1 MLEKGERKMPAD
13 IVVNSK
19 RLKLHHYLLIAGL
32 MIVATAVIL
41 LLMGRNPICTCGNV
55 KLWVGETNSS
65 DNSQHIADWYTL
77 SHIIHGF
84 LFYGIFWIV
93 ARKLPIGQ
101 RLLMAVAVEAAWE
114 IFENTDM
121 VINRY
126 REATIALGYVG
137 DSVLNSVSDIL
148 FMVLGFFF
156 AARAPLWL
164 TVVLAIFFELL
175 AGWVIR
181 DNLSLNILM
190 LLYPLEAVKSWQ
202 GM

>member
-1 MLEKGERKMPAD
+1 MPAD
-13 IVVNSK
+13 TAVDSK
-19 RLKLHHYLLIAGL
+19 RLKLRHYLLIAGL
-32 MIVATAVIL
+32 MIGAAAAIL

-101 RLLMAVAVEAAWE
+101 RLLMAVVVEAAWE

-164 TVVLAIFFELL
+164 TIVLAIFFELL

-181 DNLSLNILM
+181 DNLTLNIVM
-190 LLYPLEAVKSWQ
+190 LLYPLDVIKTWQ
-202 GM
+202 GGM

>member
-1 MLEKGERKMPAD
+1 MPTDVAATSKG
-13 IVVNSK
+13 
-19 RLKLHHYLLIAGL
+19 LKLHHYLLIGAL
-32 MIVATAVIL
+32 LIAVAAAIL
-41 LLMGRNPICTCGNV
+41 LWMGRNPICTCGTI

-84 LFYGIFWIV
+84 LFYGIFWLV
-93 ARKLPIGQ
+93 ARRLPVGQ
-101 RLLMAVAVEAAWE
+101 RLLMAIVVEAAWE

-126 REATIALGYVG
+126 REATIALGYTG
-137 DSVLNSVSDIL
+137 DSVLNSVSDII

-164 TVVLAIFFELL
+164 TIALAIFFELL

-181 DNLSLNILM
+181 DNLTLNIVM
-190 LLYPLEAVKSWQ
+190 LLYPLDAVKAWQ
-202 GM
+202 GGM

>member
-1 MLEKGERKMPAD
+1 MPAD
-13 IVVNSK
+13 IAVDSK
-19 RLKLHHYLLIAGL
+19 RLKLRHYLLIAGL
-32 MIVATAVIL
+32 MIGAAAAIL

-101 RLLMAVAVEAAWE
+101 RLLMAVVVEAAWE

-164 TVVLAIFFELL
+164 TIVLAIFFELL

-181 DNLSLNILM
+181 DNLTLNIVM
-190 LLYPLEAVKSWQ
+190 LLYPLDVIKAWQ
-202 GM
+202 GGM

>member
-1 MLEKGERKMPAD
+1 MPAD
-13 IVVNSK
+13 TAVDSK
-19 RLKLHHYLLIAGL
+19 RLKLRHYLLIAGL
-32 MIVATAVIL
+32 MIGAAAAIL

-101 RLLMAVAVEAAWE
+101 RLLMAVVVEAAWE

-164 TVVLAIFFELL
+164 TIVLAIFFELL

-181 DNLSLNILM
+181 DNLTLNIVM
-190 LLYPLEAVKSWQ
+190 LLYPLDVIKAWQ
-202 GM
+202 GGM

>member
-1 MLEKGERKMPAD
+1 M
-13 IVVNSK
+13 
-19 RLKLHHYLLIAGL
+19 IAL
-32 MIVATAVIL
+32 AAVIL
-41 LLMGRNPICTCGNV
+41 LLMGRNPMCTCGTI

-65 DNSQHIADWYTL
+65 DNSQHISDWYSL

-84 LFYGIFWIV
+84 LFYGILWLV
-93 ARKLPIGQ
+93 ARRWPVGP
-101 RLLMAVAVEAAWE
+101 RLLGAIFVEAAWE

-137 DSVLNSVSDIL
+137 DSVLNSVCDIL

-164 TVVLAIFFELL
+164 TIAVAIIFELL

-181 DNLSLNILM
+181 DNLTLNIVM
-190 LLYPLEAVKSWQ
+190 LLYPLDAIKVWQ
-202 GM
+202 GGL

>member
-1 MLEKGERKMPAD
+1 MSATASLTA
-13 IVVNSK
+13 K
-19 RLKLHHYLLIAGL
+19 RLKLRHYLLIGAL
-32 MIVATAVIL
+32 MIAAAAAIL
-41 LLMGRNPICTCGNV
+41 LWMGRNPICTCGTI

-84 LFYGIFWIV
+84 LFYGLLWLV
-93 ARKLPIGQ
+93 ARRTPLGA
-101 RLLMAVAVEAAWE
+101 RLLIAILIEASWE

-126 REATIALGYVG
+126 REGTIALGYVG

-148 FMVLGFFF
+148 FMVIGFFF
-156 AARAPLWL
+156 AARAPIWL

-175 AGWVIR
+175 AAWVIR
-181 DNLSLNILM
+181 DNLTLNVLM
-190 LLYPLEAVKSWQ
+190 LLYPLDAVKAWQ
-202 GM
+202 GAM

>member
-1 MLEKGERKMPAD
+1 MPAHAA
-13 IVVNSK
+13 IPRK
-19 RLKLHHYLLIAGL
+19 QLTLRHYLVMGAIMIA
-32 MIVATAVIL
+32 IAATIL
-41 LLMGRNPICTCGNV
+41 LFMGRNPICTCGTI

-84 LFYGIFWIV
+84 LFYGILWII
-93 ARKLPIGQ
+93 ARKQPVGV
-101 RLLMAVAVEAAWE
+101 RLLGAIFVEAAWE

-121 VINRY
+121 IVNRY

-181 DNLSLNILM
+181 DNLTLNIVM
-190 LLYPLEAVKSWQ
+190 LLYPLDAIKAWQ
-202 GM
+202 GGL

>member
-1 MLEKGERKMPAD
+1 MPVDAAARTKSLKM
-13 IVVNSK
+13 
-19 RLKLHHYLLIAGL
+19 HHYLLIASL
-32 MIVATAVIL
+32 MIAAAAVIL
-41 LLMGRNPICTCGNV
+41 LLMGRNPICTCGSV
-55 KLWVGETNSS
+55 KLWVGETNSP

-84 LFYGIFWIV
+84 LFYGIFWIIAGKIPV
-93 ARKLPIGQ
+93 GQ

-114 IFENTDM
+114 IFENTDI

-137 DSVLNSVSDIL
+137 DSVLNSVSDML

-164 TVVLAIFFELL
+164 TIVLAIFFELL
-175 AGWVIR
+175 AAWVIR

-190 LLYPLEAVKSWQ
+190 LLYPVSAVKTWQ

>member
-1 MLEKGERKMPAD
+1 MPATAA
-13 IVVNSK
+13 IQRK
-19 RLKLHHYLLIAGL
+19 RLTLRHYLLLGAT
-32 MIVATAVIL
+32 MIVAAAVIL
-41 LLMGRNPICTCGNV
+41 LLMGRNPICTCGTI
-55 KLWVGETNSS
+55 KLWVGETNSA

-93 ARKLPIGQ
+93 ARKWPVGP
-101 RLLMAVAVEAAWE
+101 RLLGAIFVEAAWE

-156 AARAPLWL
+156 AARAPIWL

-181 DNLSLNILM
+181 DNLTLNIVM
-190 LLYPLEAVKSWQ
+190 LLYPLDAVKAWQ
-202 GM
+202 GGL

>member
-1 MLEKGERKMPAD
+1 MPTDVAATSKG
-13 IVVNSK
+13 
-19 RLKLHHYLLIAGL
+19 LKLHHYLLIGAL
-32 MIVATAVIL
+32 LIAVAAAIL
-41 LLMGRNPICTCGNV
+41 LWMGRNPICTCGTI

-84 LFYGIFWIV
+84 LFYGIFWLV
-93 ARKLPIGQ
+93 ARRLPVGQ
-101 RLLMAVAVEAAWE
+101 RLLMAIVVEAAWE

-126 REATIALGYVG
+126 REATIALGYTG
-137 DSVLNSVSDIL
+137 DSVLNSVSDII

-164 TVVLAIFFELL
+164 TTALAIFFELL

-181 DNLSLNILM
+181 DNLTLNIVM
-190 LLYPLEAVKSWQ
+190 LLYPLDAVKAWQ
-202 GM
+202 GGM